1 MGRHKVTFYGQDAQL
16 KEIRA
21 EDPEQYGRWAFS
33 CERAAIRRLDRA
45 FQRFFDRVKAGGKP
59 GYPRF
64 KGRGW
69 WDSIEWPAAKGGGR
83 WDSVPHPKVTRVY
96 LAGVGHVRVHQH
108 RAVKGRVKTITAKRE
123 GGYWYVVLSPALVT
137 MFLFQF
143 VAIWNNFFLPLVMLS
158 NTRLYPVTL
167 GLYTWNNEYG
177 QAPQLVSYVII
188 GSLISVIPLVIA
200 FLSLQRFWR
209 SGLAAGSITL

>member
-1 MGRHKVTFYGQDAQL
+1 
-16 KEIRA
+16 
-21 EDPEQYGRWAFS
+21 
-33 CERAAIRRLDRA
+33 
-45 FQRFFDRVKAGGKP
+45 
-59 GYPRF
+59 
-64 KGRGW
+64 
-69 WDSIEWPAAKGGGR
+69 
-83 WDSVPHPKVTRVY
+83 
-96 LAGVGHVRVHQH
+96 
-108 RAVKGRVKTITAKRE
+108 
-123 GGYWYVVLSPALVT
+123 

-143 VAIWNNFFLPLVMLS
+143 VAIGNNFFLPLGMLS

-188 GSLISVIPLVIA
+188 GSVISEIPPVIA